1 MWHDLYKNMFNLSE
15 LINPKLIISDLNAKT
30 KEEAIRILIDKLFE
44 LKPKQSINKEETYQA
59 VIKRENLQST
69 GIGEKIAIP
78 HARIE
83 GWKEFALVMG
93 ISKDGIDF
101 QSPDKAAAKLI
112 CLMISPAENPY
123 TILQTMAAIAR
134 FIKNINGVD
143 ILLRRAGTAESIC
156 EEFKKSE
163 IETSSLILAHDI
175 MQPVKYIL
183 KLDTPIEEVIQTMH
197 LNYID
202 VLPVVNENNKF
213 CGQLSCLDIFEYGI
227 PNFFKQLHTVSFVRH
242 IDPFEKYFK
251 IKRQLKVKDL
261 LKDKRTTISK
271 NATLIEIL
279 FDLTVK
285 NKPRLFVV
293 DDNGI
298 LEGVIDRF
306 NIVDRILFF

>member
-1 MWHDLYKNMFNLSE
+1 MFNLSD
-15 LINPKLIISDLNAKT
+15 LITPKLIISDLKAKT

-44 LKPKQSINKEETYQA
+44 LKPKQSINKEETYRA
-59 VIKRENLQST
+59 VINRENLQST

-83 GWKEFALVMG
+83 GWKEFALVIG
-93 ISKDGIDF
+93 ISKEGIDF
-101 QSPDKAAAKLI
+101 QNPDKSPARLI

-143 ILLRRAGTAESIC
+143 ILLGSASTAEAIC

-163 IETSSLILAHDI
+163 IKTSSLILAHDI
-175 MQPVKYIL
+175 MRAAKYIL

-279 FDLTVK
+279 FELTVK
-285 NKPRLFVV
+285 NKSRLFVV
-293 DDNGI
+293 DDNGM